1 LSGGHFGY
9 IQHQMDECAEQ
20 LERELA
26 DPESYAGRM
35 EPNTHESLRLCAR
48 TLREAAIRLHRADWL
63 LSGDDGE
70 ESYHKRLVDDL
81 VAL

>member
-1 LSGGHFGY
+1 
-9 IQHQMDECAEQ
+9 MDEYAEQ

-26 DPESYAGRM
+26 DPESYAGSM
-35 EPNTHESLRLCAR
+35 EPHTLESLRLCAR

-70 ESYHKRLVDDL
+70 DSYHKRLADDL